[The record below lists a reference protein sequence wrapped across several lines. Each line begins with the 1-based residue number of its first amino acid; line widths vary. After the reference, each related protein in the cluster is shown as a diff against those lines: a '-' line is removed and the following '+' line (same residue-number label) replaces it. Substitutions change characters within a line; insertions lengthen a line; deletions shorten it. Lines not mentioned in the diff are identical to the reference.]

1 MLSFAKSL
9 KFSPKTILRIAPC
22 VYTFSKNIVFGSK
35 ARARMLD
42 GCNKLA
48 DTVQVTLGPKG
59 RNVILDMTFGAPK
72 ITKDGVTVA
81 KSIEL
86 EDRYE
91 EMGAQLVKDVAN

>member
-1 MLSFAKSL
+1 MLSFAKTL
-9 KFSPKTILRIAPC
+9 RFSPKTLTRIAPSL
-22 VYTFSKNIVFGSK
+22 YTFSKSIVFGSK
-35 ARARMLD
+35 ARSKMLD

-59 RNVILDMTFGAPK
+59 RNVILDMTFGFPK

-91 EMGAQLVKDVAN
+91 EMGA